1 MSLTSFLQSN
11 KRIFTL
17 SFFLLFFTTLT
28 FLVIGLYHTTIF
40 TATFGLP
47 YLSDYGVPVTATSLG
62 VGVSQFFNPVFCLI
76 ALIGVFLFA
85 AIFFIIIG
93 AEFLA
98 LVFLIVYVGAIA
110 ILFLFVIML
119 LNVKELATAA
129 RRILVATQR
138 AAQSAGV
145 PLSCSFVAFLSF
157 FFGNLFGIE
166 SLLNLDYIG
175 AVIVQVTSYV
185 GRVFHDVMIF
195 AELLYTYY
203 SGLFMEIAL
212 LLLTAMVGSI
222 VLASGTVDI
231 ESKKAATYLTLIFVI
246 MPVVRKTDS
255 VNGFTIIHAKPLRA
269 LPDWLEIDPLTPYV
283 WIYMAVEALPK
294 NAIYEALSEAL
305 WILGPTGITAILCLA
320 ATYRV
325 MSAIKY
331 STHTVPSDVCVDKS
345 SEFANWLNNLRA
357 KNKKPW
363 TVDEAY
369 SVFEKAKECRGGS
382 VTWPGY
388 EPAVG
393 LKLLFSNNFVHSRNR
408 SEHMR
413 LVYRNLLDSDH
424 LTSQQAIEA
433 LKFMHFS
440 DVVLVIDLSS

>member
-17 SFFLLFFTTLT
+17 SFFLLLFTTLT

-40 TATFGLP
+40 AAAFGLP
-47 YLSDYGVPVTATSLG
+47 YLSDYGVPITATSLG

-85 AIFFIIIG
+85 VIFFIIIG

-175 AVIVQVTSYV
+175 AVIAQVTSYV
-185 GRVFHDVMIF
+185 GRVFQDVMIF

-231 ESKKAATYLTLIFVI
+231 ESKKAVALNFFMFMIVPATRVAT
-246 MPVVRKTDS
+246 
-255 VNGFTIIHAKPLRA
+255 VNPAPSRTIILTSAQTVANVSPNVGFNLTAAQITAYAAVSDNIHRIVNPSTAEITPAAAAQIFAGISARIARA
-269 LPDWLEIDPLTPYV
+269 SSERRLDSNSASDLLFNRVLMDLEANADV
-283 WIYMAVEALPK
+283 NAMA
-294 NAIYEALSEAL
+294 IALSQA
-305 WILGPTGITAILCLA
+305 G
-320 ATYRV
+320 R
-325 MSAIKY
+325 
-331 STHTVPSDVCVDKS
+331 
-345 SEFANWLNNLRA
+345 LR
-357 KNKKPW
+357 N
-363 TVDEAY
+363 
-369 SVFEKAKECRGGS
+369 S
-382 VTWPGY
+382 
-388 EPAVG
+388 
-393 LKLLFSNNFVHSRNR
+393 
-408 SEHMR
+408 
-413 LVYRNLLDSDH
+413 
-424 LTSQQAIEA
+424 
-433 LKFMHFS
+433 
-440 DVVLVIDLSS
+440 